1 MRRICFSEK
10 CKKFFYEETILV
22 EADNF
27 FTKKI
32 RFRCRGV
39 RSSSES
45 LLESQRG
52 EAPSCGVKG
61 VDFSGFW
68 RLILS
73 SLALK
78 TSWFDD
84 LLGLISVSH
93 GGFIYLMSASRVVYG
108 CACVVPPAFLSVS
121 LHYWASGC
129 SNLTALAS
137 SPGNWRRFF
146 LSRGGLRL
154 FGLRA
159 LFDTRGGCYSNP
171 FSCIVLGGGDGCTAV
186 SGFYS

>member
-10 CKKFFYEETILV
+10 CKNFFYEETILV

-32 RFRCRGV
+32 RFPCRGV

-45 LLESQRG
+45 LLESQWG

-73 SLALK
+73 ALALK

-84 LLGLISVSH
+84 LPGLISVSH
-93 GGFIYLMSASRVVYG
+93 GGFIYLMSASR
-108 CACVVPPAFLSVS
+108 
-121 LHYWASGC
+121 
-129 SNLTALAS
+129 
-137 SPGNWRRFF
+137 
-146 LSRGGLRL
+146 
-154 FGLRA
+154 GLRA

-186 SGFYS
+186 SGFYL